1 MWHAFGMATLIH
13 SARLVSDGSET
24 PDGWVRLEGDRIAAT
39 GAGRWREAAAPGD
52 EVIDATA
59 LAGAGAVLA
68 PGFVDLHG
76 HGGGGAAYDDGL
88 EAIRAARALH
98 RRHGTTR
105 AVISL
110 VTAPMDLLAARAAA
124 VADLAATDPT
134 VLGSHLEG
142 PFLDPAHHGAHDPAL
157 LRDPAPRDVDRL
169 LTAGRGT
176 VVQVTI
182 APERPGGLEAVRRVV
197 AAGAVA
203 AIGHTGADAR
213 VTAAAI
219 DAGATLLTH
228 AFNAM
233 PGVHHRDPGPI
244 PVAAR
249 DERVT
254 LELIADGVHVHDD
267 VMRLL
272 FAAAPGRVALV
283 TDAMA
288 ATGMPD
294 GSYAIGAL
302 DVNVT
307 HGVARVVDTGAIAG
321 STLTQDAALRRA
333 VAFGVSLPVA
343 VAALTAVPARAL
355 GRSDLGALTAGAGGD
370 AVLLDEALSVRA
382 VWAAGE
388 RV

>member
-1 MWHAFGMATLIH
+1 MATLIH